1 MVETG
6 ILPGSGS
13 FPYKKHRN
21 TYLLLKTLPQIKIV
35 GTSLKNWR
43 LYFTYLICIADTI
56 NICPTFFYGKKYGY
70 LNDLVRS
77 DEG

>member
-1 MVETG
+1 MHCEKLKFPQVWMAESCSLSMVETG

-35 GTSLKNWR
+35 GTSLK
-43 LYFTYLICIADTI
+43 T
-56 NICPTFFYGKKYGY
+56 
-70 LNDLVRS
+70 
-77 DEG
+77 